1 LRRTKESHFLV
12 GGLHITEARGKG
24 NTAGMT
30 ERPFCLSRQAGIRTS
45 PGPITRAQEE
55 KKGGARGVASRL
67 PRHSTPSHG
76 GQGPLWFRG
85 AAPDGGDQGAKHQLP
100 HSVSAPFPGQG
111 HQRCQQCW
119 NSIMGFGSAMG
130 RKQFSLPEASPN
142 GLWPS
147 CYPGRLST
155 LGQCAYFAKCPPGV
169 VGGIHSVSQSILLQV
184 PKS

>member
-1 LRRTKESHFLV
+1 
-12 GGLHITEARGKG
+12 
-24 NTAGMT
+24 MT
-30 ERPFCLSRQAGIRTS
+30 ERHFCLSRQAGIRTS

-55 KKGGARGVASRL
+55 KKGGARGLASRL

-76 GQGPLWFRG
+76 GQGPLWFQG
-85 AAPDGGDQGAKHQLP
+85 GQLLMEGTKGQTPAPPLCLCTL
-100 HSVSAPFPGQG
+100 FWQG

-169 VGGIHSVSQSILLQV
+169 VGGIHFLSQSILLQV